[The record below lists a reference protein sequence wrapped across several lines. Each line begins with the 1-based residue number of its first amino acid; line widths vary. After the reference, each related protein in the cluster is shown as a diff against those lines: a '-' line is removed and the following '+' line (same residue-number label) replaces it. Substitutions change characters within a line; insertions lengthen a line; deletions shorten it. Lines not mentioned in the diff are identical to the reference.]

1 VVEGLTV
8 HGEPSGILLIN
19 PLTMTTIFPPVN
31 DENFDAVASNLP
43 TENGVIVMMLTGC
56 CEFNCE
62 AFNLLFRLLFMTN
75 DNGTVDVIV
84 ARFDVLYKF

>member
-1 VVEGLTV
+1 
-8 HGEPSGILLIN
+8 
-19 PLTMTTIFPPVN
+19 MTTIFPPVN
-31 DENFDAVASNLP
+31 DENFDAVASNLT
-43 TENGVIVMMLTGC
+43 TENGVNVMMLTGC

-62 AFNLLFRLLFMTN
+62 VFNLLFRLLFMTN